1 MKMTE
6 SIKFGIQE
14 AGIVLLSI
22 GLILFLSETHYTGE
36 ALESLRMSLSLNAV
50 SIIGAGLVIISAGIF
65 LLCVIWKKQK

>member
-22 GLILFLSETHYTGE
+22 GLILFLSETHHAGE
-36 ALESLRMSLSLNAV
+36 ALESFRISLSLNAI
-50 SIIGAGLVIISAGIF
+50 SITGAGLVILSTMIF